1 MELDELKQAWK
12 TLDARLALQNQLQL
26 DALRER
32 KVGRIRA
39 RLRPLFWG
47 QIVQMLFGV
56 WFIAIGVDVWTHG
69 RDVLHLLLAG
79 LSIHALGLGMVIG
92 GGVICGGIL
101 RIDPAAPVLALQR
114 RLAQLRRAHLLAGMW
129 VGLPWWVMWVPFVM
143 VLAKSATGI
152 DVYAVA
158 ATSSGAVNWLTIS
171 LGVGV
176 LGLLATW
183 AFHRGTLDPRRAAL
197 RRKLD
202 DGAAGGSLRRAQAE
216 LDELARFAEE

>member
-47 QIVQMLFGV
+47 QVVQMLFGAG
-56 WFIAIGVDVWTHG
+56 FIALGVDVWTHHRG
-69 RDVLHLLLAG
+69 TLHLLLAG
-79 LSIHALGLGMVIG
+79 LSVHALGLAMLIG
-92 GGVICGGIL
+92 GGIICGGIL
-101 RIDPAAPVLALQR
+101 RLDPAAPVLALQR

-129 VGLPWWVMWVPFVM
+129 VGLPWWIMWVPFVM
-143 VLAKSATGI
+143 VLAQSATGVDI
-152 DVYAVA
+152 YAIA
-158 ATSSGAVNWLTIS
+158 NARAGAVNWLTIN
-171 LGVGV
+171 LGIGV
-176 LGLLATW
+176 LGLLGTL
-183 AFHRGTLDPRRAAL
+183 AFHRWSHDPRRAAL

-202 DGAAGGSLRRAQAE
+202 DGAAGCSLRRAQAE